1 MVFPLSAE
9 EYWQRAL
16 KVWKLPSA
24 VPPLSAE
31 AVMKMARDFSHFDT
45 MIGILQ
51 AIESQ
56 YHFIEQLAPHG
67 SHQGIR
73 KLLSY
78 DGAVRKNRGIPS
90 RDTDKYWDPSAV
102 RDPGNYCYGVVMRAW
117 ASLTQGWLQD
127 CVQDVWNDET
137 LGDILEAILGYAWQL
152 RNGQAKADET
162 TKAAYEQYTIAIED
176 AVHACEIVIKHT
188 VRMGIWVD
196 SKELNRHLC

>member
-1 MVFPLSAE
+1 MVSPLSAE
-9 EYWQRAL
+9 EYWQWAL
-16 KVWKLPSA
+16 KGWKFPST

-31 AVMKMARDFSHFDT
+31 AVTKMARDFSHFDT
-45 MIGILQ
+45 MIGNLQ

-56 YHFIEQLAPHG
+56 YHVIERLAPNG

-78 DGAVRKNRGIPS
+78 DGGVRKNRGIPS
-90 RDTDKYWDPSAV
+90 RDTDKYSDPSAV

-127 CVQDVWNDET
+127 CVQDVWKDET

-176 AVHACEIVIKHT
+176 AVHAGEIVIEHT
-188 VRMGIWVD
+188 VIMGIWVD
-196 SKELNRHLC
+196 SKTLNRYLC